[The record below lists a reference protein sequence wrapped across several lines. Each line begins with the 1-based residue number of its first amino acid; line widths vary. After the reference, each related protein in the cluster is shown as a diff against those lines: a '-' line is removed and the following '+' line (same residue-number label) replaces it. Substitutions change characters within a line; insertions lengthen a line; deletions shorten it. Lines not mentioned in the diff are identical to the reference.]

1 MVFKNSKV
9 YDVLK
14 WICLTVVPALNILI
28 TSLCALYGWGWGNI
42 VIGTIDAIA
51 VFVGAILGF
60 GANKYK
66 KSLDATKYDTT
77 ED

>member
-28 TSLCALYGWGWGNI
+28 TALCTLYGWSWGNI

-51 VFVGAILGF
+51 VFVGSILGF

-66 KSLDATKYDTT
+66 RLKNAQSEEL
-77 ED
+77 EG

>member
-60 GANKYK
+60 GAYKYK
-66 KSLDATKYDTT
+66 RLKNPDSSEL
-77 ED
+77 EG

>member
-14 WICLTVVPALNILI
+14 WICLIVVPALNILI
-28 TSLCALYGWGWGNI
+28 TTLCALYGWTWGGI
-42 VIGTIDAIA
+42 VNGTIDAVA
-51 VFVGAILGF
+51 VFVGSILGF

-66 KSLDATKYDTT
+66 KLQSAQN
-77 ED
+77 EEE

>member
-28 TSLCALYGWGWGNI
+28 TSLCALYGWSWGNI

-51 VFVGAILGF
+51 VFVGSILGF

-66 KSLDATKYDTT
+66 RLKNAQSEEL
-77 ED
+77 EG

>member
-14 WICLTVVPALNILI
+14 WICLIVVPALNILI
-28 TSLCALYGWGWGNI
+28 TTLCALYGWTWGSI
-42 VIGTIDAIA
+42 VNGTIDAIA
-51 VFVGAILGF
+51 AFVGAILGF

-66 KSLDATKYDTT
+66 KLQSALN
-77 ED
+77 EEEE